1 MPTHLT
7 DRPFFN
13 HACLAGMLGLA
24 LCWPGAASAAGY
36 AYQSLFVEGAVSTSA
51 TGINEAGAVVGSYQL
66 ERGRDLLVRPFSYQD
81 GVYTVYPAKE
91 PATYSFDDVND
102 SRAVVANV
110 GHRDFTS
117 EAFYVAPGG
126 KRTLLAVPG
135 AISTQAYALSDN
147 GLVAGS
153 YLHDLNELGIAR
165 TTAFVWQAQAGY
177 RHFDVPGA
185 AGLTIA
191 WGVNRAGTVVGVYAD
206 ADLVYHGFVRTRSG
220 QVRTLDY
227 PGSPYTQLMGIN
239 ERGEIVGFYQDPED
253 FILRGFVYR
262 DGRFTRVGPVEAVN
276 GSYPYRI
283 TNDGRVVGYYLDAN
297 YRSYG
302 FVATPTP

>member
-1 MPTHLT
+1 MSTP
-7 DRPFFN
+7 
-13 HACLAGMLGLA
+13 A
-24 LCWPGAASAAGY
+24 LCRRLLTRPAAALLLTAALWPAAVLAAGY
-36 AYQSLFVEGAVSTSA
+36 RYQTLFVEGAVSTSA
-51 TGINEAGAVVGSYQL
+51 SGINEAGEVVGSDQL
-66 ERGRDLLVRPFSYQD
+66 ERGPDVLVRPFSYRD

-91 PATYSFDDVND
+91 PVATSFDDIND
-102 SRAVVANV
+102 RRAVVANV
-110 GHRDFTS
+110 VHRDFST
-117 EAFYVAPGG
+117 EAFHVAPGG
-126 KRTLLAVPG
+126 QRTLLAVPG
-135 AISTQAYALSDN
+135 ALSTQAYALSDN

-153 YLHDLNELGIAR
+153 YLHEPDALGIAR

-185 AGLTIA
+185 AGLTMA

-206 ADLVYHGFVRTRSG
+206 ADSLYHGFVRTRSG

-239 ERGEIVGFYQDPED
+239 GRGDIVGFYQDPKD

-262 DGRFTRVGPVEAVN
+262 DGRFTRVGPEDAVN

-283 TNDGRVVGYYLDAN
+283 ADDGRVVGDYLDAN
-297 YRSYG
+297 YRSIG